1 MTIGDGMQRSSAL
14 ALRCACCFMCE
25 THISGTAG
33 IAAAAAVDFVF
44 YAVFAD
50 GSQNA
55 LDVGFVV
62 FRLDNRF
69 RCIVERDVD
78 RRAAFARQAGKV
90 AFFENF
96 HPLFKTGF
104 FGRSAGTVDAAAFTG
119 KTFNKDWAVERLF
132 PDVFKLA
139 FDVFNAGYLHQ
150 VGFLTLFIGF
160 KRFNHAAFDRVGSAF
175 FGLGHDKLVENG
187 SMDVFQLDVFVFQP
201 LAQVGK
207 TQAEAQQVRVPVGF
221 DFLGDARADEDDF
234 NIFAERGF
242 EQAAVS
248 QQRRGQFGQVGGAF
262 GNVFIDVFDD
272 GRTGGGDEQT
282 VCGGNL
288 RRFSGARVL
297 TYA

>member
-1 MTIGDGMQRSSAL
+1 MRNAHFGFGFAVKQGFGKIA
-14 ALRCACCFMCE
+14 
-25 THISGTAG
+25 AG
-33 IAAAAAVDFVF
+33 VVAAAAAVDFVF

-55 LDVGFVV
+55 FDVGFVV

-69 RCIVERDVD
+69 RCIVEPDVD

-119 KTFNKDWAVERLF
+119 KTFNKNRAVERLF

-139 FDVFNAGYLHQ
+139 FDVVNAGYLHQ
-150 VGFLTLFIGF
+150 VGF
-160 KRFNHAAFDRVGSAF
+160 KRFNHAAFDRVGGAF

-187 SMDVFQLDVFVFQP
+187 SVDVFQLDVFVFQP

-207 TQAEAQQVRVPVGF
+207 TQAEAQQVRVAVGF
-221 DFLGDARADEDDF
+221 DLLGDARADEDDF

-242 EQAAVS
+242 EQAAV
-248 QQRRGQFGQVGGAF
+248 R
-262 GNVFIDVFDD
+262 
-272 GRTGGGDEQT
+272 
-282 VCGGNL
+282 
-288 RRFSGARVL
+288 
-297 TYA
+297 